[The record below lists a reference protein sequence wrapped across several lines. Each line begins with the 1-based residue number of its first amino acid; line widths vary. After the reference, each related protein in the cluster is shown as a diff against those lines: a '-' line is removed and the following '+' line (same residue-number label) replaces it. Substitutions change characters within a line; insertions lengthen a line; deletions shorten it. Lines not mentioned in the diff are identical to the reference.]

1 MNRSLRVR
9 PEVIVNE
16 YCFSLVSPQRS
27 EFDFRLGQFPSA
39 EHALQLAELI
49 ASDLSIEAE
58 SKWSGWTMAVRNP
71 HGRQL
76 FSITLPDSEIAA
88 PR

>member
-1 MNRSLRVR
+1 
-9 PEVIVNE
+9 VNK

-27 EFDFRLGQFPSA
+27 EFDFRLGEFPSP
-39 EHALQLAELI
+39 ERALQLAELI

-58 SKWSGWTMAVRNP
+58 SKWSGWTIAVRNT